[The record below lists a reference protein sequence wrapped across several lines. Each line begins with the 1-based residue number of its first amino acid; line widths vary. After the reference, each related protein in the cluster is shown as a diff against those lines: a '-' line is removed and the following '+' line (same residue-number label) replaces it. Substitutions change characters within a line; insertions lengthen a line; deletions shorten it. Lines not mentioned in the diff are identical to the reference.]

1 MNERMLAVMQRRG
14 ELLAKIE
21 VQRGQLGR
29 LAEQWKTPLAV
40 ASQGVGVVRY
50 LCAHPVLL
58 AGVTVGMAV
67 RRRGMLGV
75 LRVAWRAWKGY
86 RYFIRLAEKRSPRH

>member
-21 VQRGQLGR
+21 AQRGQLER
-29 LAEQWKTPLAV
+29 LAEQWETPLAV
-40 ASQGVGVVRY
+40 ASQGMGVLRY
-50 LCAHPVLL
+50 LRAHPVLL
-58 AGVTVGMAV
+58 AGLTVGMVA

-75 LRVAWRAWKGY
+75 LRVAWRAWRGH
-86 RYFIRLAEKRSPRH
+86 RYFTRFAEKLSPRH